1 VRCGIYQGTVDVCDP
16 WLYDTDKEAWDD
28 NRTGNRSWNEPL
40 EGEVFDVVIYADYGG
55 GFWWEGKAAKNIITQ
70 GQNWFDNDL
79 ETHDGMPDA
88 VRKFYEEQ
96 ARAWRM
102 AGGR

>member
-16 WLYDTDKEAWDD
+16 WLYDTDKEAWDN
-28 NRTGNRSWNEPL
+28 NRTGNRSWNEPV
-40 EGEVFDVVIYADYGG
+40 EGEVFDVILYADYGG
-55 GFWWEGKAAKNIITQ
+55 GFWWEGKAAKNVITQ
-70 GQNWFDNDL
+70 GKDWFNT

-96 ARAWRM
+96 ALAWRT